1 MFSEISNYNKIDL
14 KGVYQIMFKNEKELN
29 KAFEAAK
36 ATLEIEG
43 MTVTKEM
50 EEVMKAKLGGKINRQ
65 QLLELADAIARREKR
80 K

>member
-1 MFSEISNYNKIDL
+1 
-14 KGVYQIMFKNEKELN
+14 MFKNEIELN

-36 ATLEIEG
+36 ATLEIKG

-50 EEVMKAKLGGKINRQ
+50 EEVIKAKMGGKINRQ
-65 QLLELADAIARREKR
+65 QLLELADAIVRREKH

>member
-1 MFSEISNYNKIDL
+1 MDL

-50 EEVMKAKLGGKINRQ
+50 EKVMKAKLGGKINRQ
-65 QLLELADAIARREKR
+65 QLIELADIIVKREKR
-80 K
+80 E